1 MYYYYYYYLLFFLKK
16 KWPGSNSPK
25 RQPKRW
31 GLDCCCYDGDDG
43 SRSPEAEKENSRA
56 AETKRDVR
64 EAEVEEVGQME
75 EVGLNKRQVH

>member
-1 MYYYYYYYLLFFLKK
+1 M
-16 KWPGSNSPK
+16 
-25 RQPKRW
+25 
-31 GLDCCCYDGDDG
+31 
-43 SRSPEAEKENSRA
+43 A